1 MGYFSF
7 KTADTGETIWNMHS
21 AQSRDGTRPV
31 FLLQPD
37 GQPPLREES
46 YNGYGDFGGVDCFV
60 WIARNNLSADVVAGM
75 SDDALRTAGHRMFSE
90 HAGHGGSPEMEHPLK
105 FSFDETAVY
114 EHLGASPMCDSQGYD
129 DDIGDDDLDDDD

>member
-21 AQSRDGTRPV
+21 AQSRDGTRTV

-46 YNGYGDFGGVDCFV
+46 YNGYGDFGGVDAFV
-60 WIARNNLSADVVAGM
+60 WLGRNNLPADVVAEM
-75 SDDALRTAGHRMFSE
+75 SEDHLRTAGHGLFF
-90 HAGHGGSPEMEHPLK
+90 GNGSTAPVERPLK
-105 FSFDETAVY
+105 FSFDENAVY
-114 EHLGASPMCDSQGYD
+114 EDLGASPMCDSQGYD
-129 DDIGDDDLDDDD
+129 EDLEPYSRAA

>member
-7 KTADTGETIWNMHS
+7 KTADTGETIWNMRS
-21 AQSRDGTRPV
+21 AQSRDGTRTV

-46 YNGYGDFGGVDCFV
+46 YNGYGDFGGIDCFV
-60 WIARNNLSADVVAGM
+60 WIARNNLPAEQVAGM
-75 SDDALRTAGHRMFSE
+75 SDDRLRTTGHSMFFGLDG
-90 HAGHGGSPEMEHPLK
+90 APEMTQPLK

-114 EHLGASPMCDSQGYD
+114 EDLAASPMCGTQGYD
-129 DDIGDDDLDDDD
+129 EDLEPYSRAA